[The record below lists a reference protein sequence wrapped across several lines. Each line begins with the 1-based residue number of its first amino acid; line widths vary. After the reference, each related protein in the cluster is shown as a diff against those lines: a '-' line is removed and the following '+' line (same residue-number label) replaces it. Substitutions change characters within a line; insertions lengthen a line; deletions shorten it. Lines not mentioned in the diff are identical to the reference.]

1 MWTYFINRY
10 VCINMCVRACVL
22 DMVANHL
29 RDYPV
34 CCSHLKHVVICICFN
49 SRLLIGTQ
57 SDAVRKIVFISSHHR
72 FVKQDFYLNA
82 AWYLSSLYHLSQGPI
97 ATSSLFFFFWE
108 NCSYFLFLDKL
119 VDYKYYPTIF
129 QYISESIVVTI
140 GRITKT
146 LL

>member
-10 VCINMCVRACVL
+10 VCINMCVRACVP

-57 SDAVRKIVFISSHHR
+57 SDAARKIVFFSSHHR

-97 ATSSLFFFFWE
+97 ATSSLFFFWE

-129 QYISESIVVTI
+129 QYISESLVVTI

>member
-1 MWTYFINRY
+1 MWTYFINRH
-10 VCINMCVRACVL
+10 VCINMCVRACVP

-34 CCSHLKHVVICICFN
+34 CCSHLKHVVICICYY

-57 SDAVRKIVFISSHHR
+57 SDGARKIVFISSHHR

-97 ATSSLFFFFWE
+97 ATSWLFFFLDWTVVTF
-108 NCSYFLFLDKL
+108 FLDKL
-119 VDYKYYPTIF
+119 VNDKYYATIF
-129 QYISESIVVTI
+129 QYIRESFVVTI
-140 GRITKT
+140 GCITKT

>member
-10 VCINMCVRACVL
+10 VCINMCVRACVP

-57 SDAVRKIVFISSHHR
+57 SDAARKIVFISSHHR
-72 FVKQDFYLNA
+72 FVKQDFYLNV

-97 ATSSLFFFFWE
+97 ATSSFFLRE